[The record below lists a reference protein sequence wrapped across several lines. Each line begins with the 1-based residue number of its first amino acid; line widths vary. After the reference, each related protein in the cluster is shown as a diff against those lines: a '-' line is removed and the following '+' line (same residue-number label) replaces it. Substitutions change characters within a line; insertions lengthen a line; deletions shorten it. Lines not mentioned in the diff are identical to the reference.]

1 MHVDAVL
8 SLPIWQVLSSDSAL
22 IRCDVLCL
30 FHFPHESSVDI
41 PLYKHALPCS
51 YSFTLFSPV
60 TLRQPGTA
68 LLVNTST
75 NKLKGNNSGSNAFK
89 SQQQKRSLCVSFF
102 FFYLKYS
109 VCPSWKFIAATR
121 GTGSAIGEL
130 SRDKHSNWDENWRH
144 SLQMPVFKG
153 AESHWNVERKLTRSA
168 AIVSLWARVD

>member
-30 FHFPHESSVDI
+30 FHFPDESSVDI
-41 PLYKHALPCS
+41 SLYKHALPCS
-51 YSFTLFSPV
+51 YSFTLSPV

-75 NKLKGNNSGSNAFK
+75 NKLKGNNSSSSAFK
-89 SQQQKRSLCVSFF
+89 SQQQKVSLWIFLSFF
-102 FFYLKYS
+102 FFLYQKYS
-109 VCPSWKFIAATR
+109 VCPSWKFIAPTR
-121 GTGSAIGEL
+121 GKGSAIGEL

-144 SLQMPVFKG
+144 SLQMPAFKG
-153 AESHWNVERKLTRSA
+153 A
-168 AIVSLWARVD
+168 